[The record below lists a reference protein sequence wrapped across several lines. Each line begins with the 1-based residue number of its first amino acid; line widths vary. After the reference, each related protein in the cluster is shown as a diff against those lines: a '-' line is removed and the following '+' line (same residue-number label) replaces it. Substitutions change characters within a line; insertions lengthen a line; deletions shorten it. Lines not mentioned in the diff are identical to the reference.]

1 MDRIVE
7 IHVAGLAIHE
17 SSVAVHSQPVDT
29 TEGDIPPA
37 WTDAHAAPIP
47 PVLFEIL
54 DQVLGH
60 PGLTGLRGLALEV
73 DTKPIPLIVDEF
85 SRFSKRYAS
94 VFPPMNVERKG
105 SHESECLPPQRMPVP
120 ASIKQALGAA
130 YDRYA
135 RVAAGRSE
143 PEGPEWN
150 LSTACV
156 DELDIYRSI
165 YLPYEI
171 LSWGGQVDMM
181 FPQSCRRLVER
192 GVPLSRFVPFWFR
205 RPRRLS
211 GPYDFFLIKIER
223 FVEFVL
229 EEAPELV
236 AVAEQ
241 EAEEL
246 RRAYD
251 LANEPSPMQA
261 VGEQT

>member
-1 MDRIVE
+1 
-7 IHVAGLAIHE
+7 
-17 SSVAVHSQPVDT
+17 
-29 TEGDIPPA
+29 
-37 WTDAHAAPIP
+37 
-47 PVLFEIL
+47 
-54 DQVLGH
+54 
-60 PGLTGLRGLALEV
+60 
-73 DTKPIPLIVDEF
+73 
-85 SRFSKRYAS
+85 
-94 VFPPMNVERKG
+94 
-105 SHESECLPPQRMPVP
+105 
-120 ASIKQALGAA
+120 
-130 YDRYA
+130 
-135 RVAAGRSE
+135 
-143 PEGPEWN
+143 
-150 LSTACV
+150 
-156 DELDIYRSI
+156 
-165 YLPYEI
+165 
-171 LSWGGQVDMM
+171 MM